1 MAKQHD
7 KRFDWFH
14 VFTNAQ
20 LTPLV
25 DELLTTT
32 CSLLNTSNQGG
43 NRQKRE
49 AALRDIARHVLC
61 ALFITH
67 QHRRYHKQ
75 LLSVSIPLHKRHYHP
90 TNSNKIPYVYTNKV
104 EAVFKAL
111 IHMEWV
117 VAEKGKYR
125 SSYKMNVT
133 LMQVHHKLAI
143 KFDALNIHWLQQV
156 PLALSKLVE
165 VREKDIETQQ
175 KINLSLDTL
184 NEQALIK
191 KYQHNL
197 SSINQHLIQ
206 QCIHLDV
213 TDEQLARILSRQGTH
228 ALTEQSYEYYIDM
241 SQVQLRRIF
250 AKGSL
255 EKGGRFYGGW
265 WQGVSGEHRPVIR
278 INNKKTIEVDY
289 SGIAISIIY
298 ALKKTRLDPN
308 KDVYDI
314 GLPNWQGKNDK
325 RRPMIK
331 KAFNAFINDEKGNYH
346 LSGAAIKVL
355 GCNTQALKDKII
367 QTHPVMSDVFGTD
380 IGLQAQYFDSCVAED
395 VMLSLLKLGIT
406 CLPIHDSFIVTVSH
420 YSILEKQMY
429 ESYQKVMG
437 APIAINDEVIKSH
450 RTLTTKNKDMA
461 SRPID
466 SDILSN
472 EDLLNEYEYRQQ
484 GNLMQ
489 NYFKSYKDILN
500 DNNRCT
506 SYKT

>member
-265 WQGVSGEHRPVIR
+265 WQGVSSQYRPVIR

-289 SGIAISIIY
+289 SGVAINIIY
-298 ALKKTRLDPN
+298 ALKKTALDPAV
-308 KDVYDI
+308 DVYDI
-314 GLPNWQGKNDK
+314 GLAHWQGKEDV

-331 KAFNAFINDEKGNYH
+331 QAFNAFINDAKGNYQ
-346 LSGAAIKVL
+346 LSPLAINVI
-355 GCNTQALKDKII
+355 GCNTNTLKDKII
-367 QTHPVMSDVFGTD
+367 NTHPVMADVFATD
-380 IGLQAQYFDSCVAED
+380 IGLEAQYYDSCVAED
-395 VMLSLLKLGIT
+395 VMLSLLALGVT
-406 CLPIHDSFIVTVSH
+406 CLPIHDSFIVTASH
-420 YSILEKQMY
+420 YAILEQQMQL
-429 ESYQKVMG
+429 SFKKIMG
-437 APIAINDEVIKSH
+437 ADIQVKAEVIKSH
-450 RTLTTKNKDMA
+450 RTLDIKNKDMGNREDNA
-461 SRPID
+461 
-466 SDILSN
+466 DILSLAQLK
-472 EDLLNEYEYRQQ
+472 EEHEYYHQ

-489 NYFKSYKDILN
+489 QYYKSYRSLMGKQGDI
-500 DNNRCT
+500 D
-506 SYKT
+506 

>member
-1 MAKQHD
+1 MD
-7 KRFDWFH
+7 KRFDWFP
-14 VFTNAQ
+14 VFNNDSF
-20 LTPLV
+20 TPLV
-25 DELLTTT
+25 DELVTE
-32 CSLLNTSNQGG
+32 SIRLLHLSDQGG
-43 NRQKRE
+43 SKDKRE
-49 AALRDIARHVLC
+49 KAIKEIARHILC
-61 ALFITH
+61 ALFIVNKQEHFH
-67 QHRRYHKQ
+67 QQR
-75 LLSVSIPLHKRHYHP
+75 LSVSIPLHKRHYSP
-90 TNSNKIPYVYTNKV
+90 KDPNKIPYVYPNKV

-111 IHMEWV
+111 IGLGWV
-117 VAEKGKYR
+117 EAVKGKYS
-125 SSYKMNVT
+125 SSYKMKVT
-133 LMQVHHKLAI
+133 VMQAQEVLAI
-143 KFDALNIHWLQQV
+143 KFAATNIDWLEQT
-156 PLALSKLVE
+156 PLGLTSLVE
-165 VREKDIETQQ
+165 VREKDMDSNKTNLLVLDSLPDQTTLTTYQQ
-175 KINLSLDTL
+175 NLHRIN
-184 NEQALIK
+184 AHLIK
-191 KYQHNL
+191 
-197 SSINQHLIQ
+197 

-213 TDEQLARILSRQGTH
+213 TDKQLLRVLKRLGIHEQTQVA
-228 ALTEQSYEYYIDM
+228 YEHYIDM
-241 SQVQLRRIF
+241 SMVQLRRIF
-250 AKGSL
+250 AKGRL
-255 EKGGRFYGGW
+255 DRGGRFYGGW
-265 WQGVSGEHRPVIR
+265 WQGISGEHRPVIR

-289 SGIAISIIY
+289 SGIAINIIY
-298 ALKKTRLDPN
+298 ALKNMTLDPN

-331 KAFNAFINDEKGNYH
+331 KGFNAFINDEKGNYH

-380 IGLQAQYFDSCVAED
+380 IGLQAQYLDSCVAED

-420 YSILEKQMY
+420 YSILEKQMF

-437 APIAINDEVIKSH
+437 APIAIKDEVIKSH

-461 SRPID
+461 SRPLD

-472 EDLLNEYEYRQQ
+472 EDLLNEYEYHQK

-489 NYFKSYKDILN
+489 DYFKSYKDTLN